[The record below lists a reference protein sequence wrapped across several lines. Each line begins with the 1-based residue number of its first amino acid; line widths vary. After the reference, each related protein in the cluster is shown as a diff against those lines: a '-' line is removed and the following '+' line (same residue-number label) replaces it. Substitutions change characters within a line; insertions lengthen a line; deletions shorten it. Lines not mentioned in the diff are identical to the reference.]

1 MLPAEPATDH
11 EIWHLAWCWERER
24 LSRGGIRVTANQG
37 LHSLWNLGGEP
48 PLWEISSRFCRPQ
61 PKVSHLTQ
69 PSSDSKKALKQCQ
82 TLKSRILGQVW
93 HSQACGFGQA
103 MKFSWVCLQSSTW
116 LRVLPYLLQRLCE
129 NCRIHHTHVFATI
142 KHCMKHSMGQGG
154 KSPRVLC
161 PFPTLPIQ
169 NNWGMWNGQSV
180 FADRLT

>member
-69 PSSDSKKALKQCQ
+69 SSSDSKKALKQCQ
-82 TLKSRILGQVW
+82 TLSPGFWARSDIHKLVALGRPWNFPGCVSNPARDWESCPISFKGSVRIAGYTTHMFLQPQSIVW
-93 HSQACGFGQA
+93 NTAWGRVGGVPGFSVLSLCFPYKITGECG
-103 MKFSWVCLQSSTW
+103 MDN
-116 LRVLPYLLQRLCE
+116 RYLL
-129 NCRIHHTHVFATI
+129 T
-142 KHCMKHSMGQGG
+142 
-154 KSPRVLC
+154 
-161 PFPTLPIQ
+161 
-169 NNWGMWNGQSV
+169 
-180 FADRLT
+180 D